1 MKDAPMPAKQGF
13 ETLAVHSGPG
23 HDPVTGATSPAI
35 HQSSS
40 YVFRDS
46 QHAADVFALKEPGFI
61 YSRVTNPTVAALEQK
76 LAELEG
82 GVGATCTASGLAAN
96 LLTFSVLMDAGDE
109 FVATTKLYGGTAG
122 QFRDSFQ
129 RSYGWKCH
137 SVDPTKPEDFK
148 AKINERTKLL
158 FIESLSNPEGVI
170 ADIEAY
176 ARIAESAGIP
186 LIVDNTVA
194 TPYLCRPFEFGADLI
209 VHSTTKYFSG
219 HGQAMG
225 GAVVD
230 GGSFDWMKHAK
241 KFPVMTTEGNGGYRG
256 TTFAKDFANMPFAIA
271 SHAVGLRDLGMNQQP
286 MNAYLTM
293 LGMETLPL
301 RMKQHCENA
310 VKVAAFLSQHKAVKS
325 VSFAG
330 LPSSPYYSLAQKYMR
345 NGWASALFTFDLA
358 GGYDAAL
365 KLVKNAKLFTHLANI
380 GDTRS
385 LMIHPA
391 STTHAQ
397 MTDAQKTAAGCGPGV
412 VRISVGIETAEDL
425 IEDLNQALA
434 HA

>member
-1 MKDAPMPAKQGF
+1 MKDTAMKKQGF
-13 ETLAVHSGPG
+13 ETLAIHSGPQP
-23 HDPVTGATSPAI
+23 DPVTGATSPAI

-40 YVFRDS
+40 FVFRDT
-46 QHAADVFALKEPGFI
+46 QHAADVFALREPGFI
-61 YSRVTNPTVAALEQK
+61 YSRVTNPTVTGLEQK
-76 LAELEG
+76 LAQLEG

-96 LLTFSVLMDAGDE
+96 LLTFSVLMNAGDE
-109 FVATTKLYGGTAG
+109 FIATQKLYGGSAG
-122 QFRDSFQ
+122 QFRDSFT
-129 RSYGWKCH
+129 RSFGWKCH
-137 SVDPTKPEDFK
+137 FTDPTKPEDFK
-148 AKINERTKLL
+148 KKITEKTKLL
-158 FIESLSNPEGVI
+158 FVESISNPEGVI
-170 ADIEAY
+170 VDIEAY

-194 TPYLCRPFEFGADLI
+194 TPYLCRPIEYGADLV
-209 VHSTTKYFSG
+209 VHSTTKYLSG
-219 HGQAMG
+219 HGHAMG
-225 GAVVD
+225 GAVID
-230 GGSFDWMKHAK
+230 GGRFDWMKHAA
-241 KFPVMTTEGNGGYRG
+241 KFPVLTTEGNGGYRG
-256 TTFAKDFANMPFAIA
+256 TTFAVDFANMPFALA

-293 LGMETLPL
+293 IGMETLPL

-310 VKVAAFLSQHKAVKS
+310 EKIATFLSNHKAVKS

-330 LPSSPYYSLAQKYMR
+330 LPASPYNAMAKKYMR

-358 GGYDAAL
+358 GGYDAGLNLL
-365 KLVKNAKLFTHLANI
+365 KNVKLFTHLANI

-397 MTDAQKTAAGCGPGV
+397 MTDEQKTAAGCGPGV
-412 VRISVGIETAEDL
+412 IRISVGIETAEDL

-434 HA
+434 AA